1 MPHFAPVPVSSH
13 PPTIAPMRPRI
24 ADIVIRGRS
33 ELMAALSKPRPLHR
47 GDIFVA
53 MGDTHNFVYMVES
66 GWVARSRTLPDARRQ
81 IIVTFLPGEFC
92 GIKTI
97 FMERQPD
104 DIEALTEASVRR
116 IHYEEAC
123 ALAARDFGVA
133 MFLAWQLALD
143 ERHLHNWTVR
153 LGRANAEE
161 RLAALLLEL
170 RNRLLQL
177 GVAAQAGYA
186 LPLSQ
191 QQIADHV
198 GLTPVHVSRV
208 LRRFRELDM
217 VCINRGE
224 VQFMDNVG
232 QLEELA
238 QPVQDVLGE

>member
-1 MPHFAPVPVSSH
+1 
-13 PPTIAPMRPRI
+13 MRPRI

-217 VCINRGE
+217 VCINRSE

>member
-1 MPHFAPVPVSSH
+1 MPHFTPVLVSSH
-13 PPTIAPMRPRI
+13 PPTVAPMRPPI
-24 ADIVIRGRS
+24 AEIVTRGRS
-33 ELMAALSKPRPLHR
+33 ELITALSEPRPLRR

-53 MGDTHNFVYMVES
+53 MGDTHEFVYMVDN

-97 FMERQPD
+97 FMKRQPD

-116 IHYEEAC
+116 VHYQEAC
-123 ALAARDFGVA
+123 ALAARDFAVA

-177 GVAAQAGYA
+177 GVRADGGYL

-208 LRRFRELDM
+208 LRRFRELEM

-232 QLEELA
+232 QLERLA

>member
-13 PPTIAPMRPRI
+13 PPTMAPMRPHI
-24 ADIVIRGRS
+24 GEMVIRGRS
-33 ELMAALSKPRPLHR
+33 ELIAALSKPRLLHR

-53 MGDTHNFVYMVES
+53 MGDTHEFVYMVDS
-66 GWVARSRTLPDARRQ
+66 GWIARSRTLPDARRQ

-104 DIEALTEASVRR
+104 DIEALSEASVRR
-116 IHYEEAC
+116 IHYQDAC
-123 ALAARDFGVA
+123 ALAARDFRVA

-208 LRRFRELDM
+208 LRRFRELEM
-217 VCINRGE
+217 VWINRGE